1 MPQMPVHWLNI
12 RLVLT
17 IFVALLGTIF
27 LFLGLSRASPAP
39 FYRSAI
45 GPFSVRESSLQ
56 HVSNRTLG
64 VSTNYFHSTVAGS
77 RHHIDRPLTSTQFQK
92 IFVIN
97 LPSRTD
103 HRDSMSLAAALTDL
117 QIDYVDG
124 VTEVDN
130 KTLPPGG
137 KEVNLHSGALGNWRA
152 HMNIARM

>member
-1 MPQMPVHWLNI
+1 M
-12 RLVLT
+12 
-17 IFVALLGTIF
+17 
-27 LFLGLSRASPAP
+27 
-39 FYRSAI
+39 
-45 GPFSVRESSLQ
+45 SL
-56 HVSNRTLG
+56 
-64 VSTNYFHSTVAGS
+64 
-77 RHHIDRPLTSTQFQK
+77 QFQK

-137 KEVNLHSGALGNWRA
+137 KEVNLDSGGLGNWRA